1 MSRFL
6 DEHARVCAV
15 QLLAMVNKDLAPSNL
30 IDLVELLSH
39 QSDLVLDHSRLALT
53 SVAGMPHPGQP
64 TSEAQVKMPEC
75 IEQTLR
81 QTAQRLF
88 LALDNLK
95 SLNER
100 FTPRTG
106 NVDAPRML
114 DHRDMMAK
122 RAVEAAC
129 DGPAELAGYQP

>member
-1 MSRFL
+1 
-6 DEHARVCAV
+6 
-15 QLLAMVNKDLAPSNL
+15 MVNKELAPSNL
-30 IDLVELLSH
+30 NDLVELLSH

-53 SVAGMPHPGQP
+53 SVAGMPHPGVASNE
-64 TSEAQVKMPEC
+64 TEVKMPHC
-75 IEQTLR
+75 LEQTLR
-81 QTAQRLF
+81 QTAQKLF
-88 LALDNLK
+88 AALDNLK

-100 FTPRTG
+100 FTSRTG
-106 NVDAPRML
+106 NADAPRML